1 MRASKGKPRQADR
14 RHESSRGARWWPIA
28 LILAAGIAT
37 YANSLSNPFIFDD
50 FGSVVRNPQI
60 RDLTNLHVVFS
71 PPADTAVA
79 NRPLVNLSFAVNYAI
94 GGLDVTGY
102 RVVNLALH
110 LACALLILALVRR
123 TLEGAGVAVRT
134 ARAMAIASA
143 LIWTVHPMNSEV
155 VDYVSERSDGMM
167 ALCYLFTLYAS
178 VRAHGSPHPTR
189 WQIAAV
195 VACAA
200 GMLCKESMVTAPV
213 MVALYDTLFLSG
225 SLAQAVRTRWRFW
238 TGLALTWLLL
248 VPSLAARGAISTGGF
263 SSAHA
268 TPWTYLLNQ
277 TEIVTRYLRLVF
289 WPSALV
295 NYYGWTR
302 PLTLGDVWPYALF
315 LIVLL
320 IGTAWLFV
328 RRPRVGFAA
337 VWVLVILV
345 PTSSLM
351 PIAAEVGAERRMYLP
366 LAGLIVLGVIGARAL
381 WSRPAKSRVL
391 TIACI
396 LIATVFAGMT
406 RARNRE
412 YASAL
417 TMAETVLARWPTPA
431 AHHLVGLEL
440 AFAGHHENAIA
451 ELRIA
456 SADYAPSRFY
466 LGSELV
472 GAGQADEAI
481 ETLESFI
488 RDEPNAP
495 VVPNARTLLAR
506 AHYARQ
512 RWSEAIAQSE
522 LALAAKPDD
531 VVARGILADSLMN
544 LGRADEAIPQ
554 YRAITA
560 TAPSNAG
567 AWSALGVALAYT
579 RKTSEAIDAFARAVD
594 ASPRDAR
601 LHQNLA
607 RALVDAGRAGEAEPH
622 ARQAIALAPMDPG
635 GHDVLARV
643 FVAQG
648 KIEDARKAFASALQ
662 LDPSYAP
669 AQDGL
674 RALRG
679 R

>member
-1 MRASKGKPRQADR
+1 M
-14 RHESSRGARWWPIA
+14 
-28 LILAAGIAT
+28 
-37 YANSLSNPFIFDD
+37 
-50 FGSVVRNPQI
+50 
-60 RDLTNLHVVFS
+60 
-71 PPADTAVA
+71 AV
-79 NRPLVNLSFAVNYAI
+79 
-94 GGLDVTGY
+94 
-102 RVVNLALH
+102 
-110 LACALLILALVRR
+110 
-123 TLEGAGVAVRT
+123 
-134 ARAMAIASA
+134 ASA
-143 LIWTVHPMNSEV
+143 LIWTVHPLNSEV
-155 VDYVSERSDGMM
+155 VDYLSERSDAMM
-167 ALCYLFTLYAS
+167 TLCYVFTLYAV
-178 VRAHGSPHPTR
+178 VRAHGSPHSGR
-189 WQIAAV
+189 WQIAAIA
-195 VACAA
+195 ACAA

-213 MVALYDTLFLSG
+213 VVLLYDVVFLSG
-225 SLAQAVRTRWRFW
+225 SLVRALRVRWRLW
-238 TGLALTWLLL
+238 VGLATTWVLLL
-248 VPSLAARGAISTGGF
+248 PSFAARGAISTGGF

-277 TEIVTRYLRLVF
+277 TEIVTRYLWLSF
-289 WPSALV
+289 WPAPLV

-302 PLTLGDVWPYALF
+302 PLTLGDVWPYALV

-320 IGTAWLFV
+320 LSTAWLF
-328 RRPRVGFAA
+328 RWRPRVGFAA
-337 VWVLVILV
+337 VCVFVILA

-366 LAGLIVLGVIGARAL
+366 LAGLIVIVVIGARAL
-381 WSRPAKSRVL
+381 WSRPPKSRGL
-391 TIACI
+391 AIACV
-396 LIATVFAGMT
+396 LVATVFAGMT

-417 TMAETVLARWPTPA
+417 TMAHTVLARWPTPA

-440 AFAGHHENAIA
+440 ALAGRHEDAIA
-451 ELRIA
+451 ELRVA
-456 SADYAPSRFY
+456 APDYAPSRFY

-472 GAGQADEAI
+472 GAGQPDEAI
-481 ETLESFI
+481 ATLQSFL
-488 RDEPNAP
+488 RDEPDVP

-531 VVARGILADSLMN
+531 VVARGILADGLLN

-554 YRAITA
+554 YRAIA
-560 TAPSNAG
+560 AAAPSHAG
-567 AWSALGVALAYT
+567 AWSSLGLALVSAG
-579 RKTSEAIDAFARAVD
+579 KTSEATEAFARAVV

-601 LHQNLA
+601 LRQNLA
-607 RALVDAGRAGEAEPH
+607 RALIDAGRASEAEPH
-622 ARQAIALAPMDPG
+622 ARQAIALAPADPG

-648 KIEDARKAFASALQ
+648 QIEDARKAFASALQ